1 MKSLTHIRRK
11 KFLNERHSASF
22 AAQAIFFKLA
32 QPHGFE
38 NKFSAICSL
47 IQESMFFH
55 SSFKCLPLVA
65 LNNYFLYK
73 EVKPQMLKV
82 GAHEK

>member
-1 MKSLTHIRRK
+1 MDLKISLVLFAHPSKNPCFFIAA
-11 KFLNERHSASF
+11 LNSC
-22 AAQAIFFKLA
+22 I
-32 QPHGFE
+32 
-38 NKFSAICSL
+38 
-47 IQESMFFH
+47 
-55 SSFKCLPLVA
+55 PLVA